1 MIRINNKAFAWRPGM
16 SLRHL
21 AQVYYADN
29 PKATADF
36 DNFMIVRNSVALTSL
51 QAEETILADE
61 DSIFMVPK
69 LDGG

>member
-1 MIRINNKAFAWRPGM
+1 MIRINNTAFDYRPGM

-29 PKATADF
+29 PKATTDF
-36 DNFMIVRNSVALTSL
+36 DNFMIVRNSVALTSR
-51 QAEETILADE
+51 QAEETLLADG
-61 DSIFMVPK
+61 DSVYMVPK